1 MKRAAEVDVSKI
13 QELVPHYFAAGGLV
27 DPRLILSFD
36 LVRVTYSFTT
46 LLLYRINLPVC
57 IGLGPLGLGRGPW
70 VLVAHHESVGLTAAV
85 VAVACVLITGSS
97 NAE

>member
-36 LVRVTYSFTT
+36 LVRVTYSGTF
-46 LLLYRINLPVC
+46 LIRCARIVK
-57 IGLGPLGLGRGPW
+57 
-70 VLVAHHESVGLTAAV
+70 
-85 VAVACVLITGSS
+85 
-97 NAE
+97 